1 MELRWITITTLL
13 LAIGVILRMVSP
25 NIGGISL
32 NWNIVMYCLAI
43 LLCRPTIKQGF
54 GIGLVSGIIAMMTSK
69 AALPYANLISD
80 PLAATICAL
89 MVNSNLFN
97 IKKSKISL
105 IPFIVVFITT
115 FISGGT
121 FVTLTKIFLQLPM
134 NIYLYAMLPAVA
146 LVALLGAVAGQL
158 LYLPAFKIFNA
169 KLNKN
174 DKQFSLHDI
183 NLTIPQGSFCVI
195 TGVNGSGKTSL
206 ILNIAGSKPA
216 YLSEITTSKINI
228 ANIDILNTPPKK
240 LNELIG
246 VVMADY
252 NAQLVTQ
259 TVGDEIAFSLE
270 TSGLNAQEI
279 IKRRRELLANV
290 GLSDKE
296 DMPISAL
303 SGGQKQRLAIASI
316 MAMNTPII
324 ILDEPVAA
332 IDPEGA
338 KDIYNL
344 LVNLN
349 KRYNKTIIVTEHDL
363 KYVLDIA
370 DQLCV
375 IDNGHLAY
383 SGNIDDCL
391 KYMYEEKI
399 YPEVIPLRWKIR
411 YEIGDNHVNAK

>member
-1 MELRWITITTLL
+1 M
-13 LAIGVILRMVSP
+13 
-25 NIGGISL
+25 
-32 NWNIVMYCLAI
+32 
-43 LLCRPTIKQGF
+43 
-54 GIGLVSGIIAMMTSK
+54 
-69 AALPYANLISD
+69 
-80 PLAATICAL
+80 
-89 MVNSNLFN
+89 
-97 IKKSKISL
+97 
-105 IPFIVVFITT
+105 
-115 FISGGT
+115 
-121 FVTLTKIFLQLPM
+121 
-134 NIYLYAMLPAVA
+134 
-146 LVALLGAVAGQL
+146 
-158 LYLPAFKIFNA
+158 
-169 KLNKN
+169 
-174 DKQFSLHDI
+174 HDI

-216 YLSEITTSKINI
+216 CLSEITTSKINI
-228 ANIDILNTPPKK
+228 ADIDILNTPPKK

-279 IKRRRELLANV
+279 IKRRRELLASV

-344 LVNLN
+344 LVDLN

-383 SGNIDDCL
+383 SGNVDDCL

>member
-183 NLTIPQGSFCVI
+183 NLTIPKGSFCVI

-206 ILNIAGSKPA
+206 ILNIAD
-216 YLSEITTSKINI
+216 
-228 ANIDILNTPPKK
+228 IDILNTPPKK

-279 IKRRRELLANV
+279 IKRRRELLASV

-344 LVNLN
+344 LVDLN

-383 SGNIDDCL
+383 SGNVDDCL